1 MRHVNSSNSVVFVRT
16 STLKPVKDTR
26 GAFSKARERAR
37 LDIYPETFRH
47 FRITKWMSD
56 GVDPV
61 IVQTLAGHTDIRTT
75 RRYAHFAP
83 SFAAKQIL
91 KVQGD
96 ESVSLRQLLF
106 AFEVGVGPK
115 RDQSVDELQR
125 LCTL

>member
-1 MRHVNSSNSVVFVRT
+1 
-16 STLKPVKDTR
+16 
-26 GAFSKARERAR
+26 
-37 LDIYPETFRH
+37 
-47 FRITKWMSD
+47 MSD

-91 KVQGD
+91 KVQAD

-106 AFEVGVGPK
+106 GFEVGVGPK
-115 RDQSVDELQR
+115 RDQSVVELER
-125 LCTL
+125 LFALEPSK